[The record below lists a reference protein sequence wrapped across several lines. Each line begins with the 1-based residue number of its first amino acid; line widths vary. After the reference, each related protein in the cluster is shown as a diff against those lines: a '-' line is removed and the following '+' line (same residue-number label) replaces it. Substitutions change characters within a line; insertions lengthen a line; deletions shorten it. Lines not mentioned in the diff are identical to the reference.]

1 MGMDKERTRAMSTP
15 IGNNLQALF
24 DDVREVAY
32 KRGHL
37 SARLDLLKAITSLNL
52 EQRTAAWLATELMK
66 HLEGIETPTP
76 PKVETRGRKKKV
88 TNE

>member
-1 MGMDKERTRAMSTP
+1 MSAP

-37 SARLDLLKAITSLNL
+37 QARLDLLKAIEKINL

-66 HLEGIETPTP
+66 FLEGVETPAP
-76 PKVETRGRKKKV
+76 AKRGRKPKAKPEV
-88 TNE
+88 G

>member
-1 MGMDKERTRAMSTP
+1 MGMDKGTLRTMNSP

-37 SARLDLLKAITSLNL
+37 QARLDLLKAIDKLNL
-52 EQRTAAWLATELMK
+52 EQRTAAWAISELMK
-66 HLEGIETPTP
+66 HLEGIETPP
-76 PKVETRGRKKKV
+76 APKVETRGRKKK
-88 TNE
+88 TSE

>member
-1 MGMDKERTRAMSTP
+1 MGMDQERVKPMSTP

-24 DDVREVAY
+24 DDVRENAY

-37 SARLDLLKAITSLNL
+37 QARLDLLKAIERINL
-52 EQRTAAWLATELMK
+52 EQRTAAWLAAELMK

-76 PKVETRGRKKKV
+76 KKTETRGRKKKI
-88 TNE
+88 NE

>member
-1 MGMDKERTRAMSTP
+1 MGMDQGVPKTMSTP

-37 SARLDLLKAITSLNL
+37 QARLDLLKAIDKLNL
-52 EQRTAAWLATELMK
+52 EQRTATWAITELMK

-76 PKVETRGRKKKV
+76 PKPETRGRKKK
-88 TNE
+88 TSE

>member
-1 MGMDKERTRAMSTP
+1 MGMDQERIRPMSTP

-37 SARLDLLKAITSLNL
+37 QARLDLLKAIEAINL
-52 EQRTAAWLATELMK
+52 EQRTAAWLASELMK
-66 HLEGIETPTP
+66 HLEGIETPASAP
-76 PKVETRGRKKKV
+76 VKRGRKPKQS
-88 TNE
+88 E

>member
-1 MGMDKERTRAMSTP
+1 MDKERTRAMNSP

-37 SARLDLLKAITSLNL
+37 QARLDLLKAIDKLNL
-52 EQRTAAWLATELMK
+52 EQRTAAWAIGELMK
-66 HLEGIETPTP
+66 HLEGVETPP
-76 PKVETRGRKKKV
+76 APKVETRGRKKK
-88 TNE
+88 TSE

>member
-1 MGMDKERTRAMSTP
+1 MNSP

-37 SARLDLLKAITSLNL
+37 QARLDLLKAIDKLNL
-52 EQRTAAWLATELMK
+52 EQRTAAWAISELMK
-66 HLEGIETPTP
+66 HLEGIETPP
-76 PKVETRGRKKKV
+76 LPKVETRGRKKK
-88 TNE
+88 TSE

>member
-1 MGMDKERTRAMSTP
+1 MSTL

-24 DDVREVAY
+24 DDVRENAF

-37 SARLDLLKAITSLNL
+37 QARLDLLKAIERINL

-66 HLEGIETPTP
+66 HLEGVETPKP

-88 TNE
+88 VNE